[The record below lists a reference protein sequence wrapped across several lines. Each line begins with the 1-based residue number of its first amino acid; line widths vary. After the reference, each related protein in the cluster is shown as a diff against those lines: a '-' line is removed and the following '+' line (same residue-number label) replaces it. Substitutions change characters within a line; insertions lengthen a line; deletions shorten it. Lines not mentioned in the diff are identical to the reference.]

1 MSGRPVQNLI
11 GKQFGHLTVMMLDTE
26 KRTQASKYW
35 ICECDCGGKIVVRG
49 SSLLKGC
56 VSDCGCC
63 SNDYIFLPYGN
74 RHRHKPEPKSVKEA
88 KPTRECSIKKLN
100 DEGCALLLEAFLA
113 NLSEDYYSAY
123 NFYMC
128 NRNDDK
134 ARLSYVR
141 LRRFFMTK
149 YFAALTGLDGKAI
162 LDGLDRI
169 NNVKRM
175 EVI

>member
-11 GKQFGHLTVMMLDTE
+11 GKQFGHLTVKMLDTE

-35 ICECDCGGKIVVRG
+35 VCECDCGGKVVVRG

-63 SNDYIFLPYGN
+63 SNDYIFLPYGS
-74 RHRHKPEPKSVKEA
+74 RHKSKSKPAKET

-123 NFYMC
+123 HFYMH

-141 LRRFFMTK
+141 LRRFFLSE
-149 YFAALTGLDGKAI
+149 YFATLTGLDGKAI
-162 LDGLDRI
+162 LDGLDKI